1 MGNNKLCARTQKE
14 SIKKMLYATVII
26 REMIDAQA
34 IINYASVAKHC
45 NISRTTLYQH
55 ATLRRII
62 ADSRVSNMS
71 HKELQQEVIR
81 LRLRVRELEKNLEK
95 HDLPSCTSVDN
106 LSSLTS
112 MPGENTYIG
121 DMSRNTAYRHGHL
134 LQRYIEYCAR
144 QLSCTNPLFIIDGL
158 KADIAEQH
166 RQICLMADR
175 DIDALRSRLA
185 VTQRDRLLQ
194 EKAKLL
200 EQKEKRIMELTRD
213 CQQLRIALEQSNPS
227 HRLLKLP

>member
-1 MGNNKLCARTQKE
+1 
-14 SIKKMLYATVII
+14 MLYATVII

-121 DMSRNTAYRHGHL
+121 D
-134 LQRYIEYCAR
+134 
-144 QLSCTNPLFIIDGL
+144 IDY
-158 KADIAEQH
+158 ANHQ
-166 RQICLMADR
+166 
-175 DIDALRSRLA
+175 
-185 VTQRDRLLQ
+185 
-194 EKAKLL
+194 
-200 EQKEKRIMELTRD
+200 
-213 CQQLRIALEQSNPS
+213 
-227 HRLLKLP
+227 

>member
-1 MGNNKLCARTQKE
+1 MDNNKLCVRTQKE

-81 LRLRVRELEKNLEK
+81 LRLRVRELETEL
-95 HDLPSCTSVDN
+95 
-106 LSSLTS
+106 
-112 MPGENTYIG
+112 GIR
-121 DMSRNTAYRHGHL
+121 RN
-134 LQRYIEYCAR
+134 
-144 QLSCTNPLFIIDGL
+144 
-158 KADIAEQH
+158 
-166 RQICLMADR
+166 
-175 DIDALRSRLA
+175 
-185 VTQRDRLLQ
+185 
-194 EKAKLL
+194 
-200 EQKEKRIMELTRD
+200 
-213 CQQLRIALEQSNPS
+213 
-227 HRLLKLP
+227 